1 MSQARSDNAPHAMV
15 SFGSGNYRFER
26 PLGPFGGLLGG
37 SGEVKN
43 QKKYKNLDGPVK
55 PVQTTPHMLWFH
67 SGQET
72 TILRGRRDPSEGS
85 WRVR

>member
-1 MSQARSDNAPHAMV
+1 MV

-55 PVQTTPHMLWFH
+55 PVPTTPYKVGLRWGREM
-67 SGQET
+67 S
-72 TILRGRRDPSEGS
+72 ILRGCRDPSEGS
-85 WRVR
+85 WRDR